1 MEVINSLIEC
11 ILVGIK
17 IDGGRI
23 MAATYEEI
31 KGWLDEG
38 RKRKDITHMIVV
50 CDTWDHEDY
59 PVYVAKSEE
68 VRVKYEEYCGKDMQ
82 KVMEVYSYNRPLE
95 TQLQETRSFH
105 FD

>member
-1 MEVINSLIEC
+1 
-11 ILVGIK
+11 
-17 IDGGRI
+17 

-59 PVYVAKSEE
+59 PVYVAKS
-68 VRVKYEEYCGKDMQ
+68 
-82 KVMEVYSYNRPLE
+82 
-95 TQLQETRSFH
+95 
-105 FD
+105 